1 MKRASPR
8 VADKS
13 IPVGA
18 LVSLPVVLQ
27 EHGVDPWP
35 LLAGFGIQ
43 PESFKQHL
51 HPLPVITHGKIL
63 EAAAALSGCDHL
75 GLLLGQRANLQNAGP
90 LRFLVLNAPTVRAA
104 TECLIRYCGLWY
116 RGLHLSLV
124 EERGYAGMRLSI
136 VGNVPGS
143 DQLLTAYLAAIVT
156 IMELIVGH
164 AWRPALVRIAYR
176 KPRSAALYEGFFR
189 CPVWFGQSQHEV
201 LFSQSLLDQPRA
213 GHDRQLD
220 DFLRTHLNEM
230 QGREG
235 PDLAS
240 RVCQVIEALLLE
252 GDCTAERV
260 AEFFAVHRFTLYR
273 YLSEQQTSF
282 ERLLEQTRKEMATRL
297 LIDPDLP
304 IAEVASRL
312 GYETQGNFTR
322 AFKRWFACTPREWRK
337 AGGATPAPSL
347 ARATG

>member
-35 LLAGFGIQ
+35 LLAGFGIH
-43 PESFKQHL
+43 PDSFKQHL
-51 HPLPVITHGKIL
+51 SPLPVITHGKIL
-63 EAAAALSGCDHL
+63 EAAAELSGCDHL

-90 LRFLVLNAPTVRAA
+90 LRFLVLNAATVRAA
-104 TECLIRYCGLWY
+104 TESLIRYCGLWY
-116 RGLHLSLV
+116 RGLHVSLV

-136 VGNVPGS
+136 AGNVPGS
-143 DQLLTAYLAAIVT
+143 EQLLTAYLAAIVS
-156 IMELIVGH
+156 IMQLIVGH

-176 KPRSAALYEGFFR
+176 KPRSAGLYEQFFR

-201 LFSQSLLDQPRA
+201 LFPQALLDKPRD
-213 GHDRQLD
+213 GHDRQLE
-220 DFLRTHLNEM
+220 DFLRGHLDEL

-235 PDLAS
+235 KDLAS
-240 RVCQVIEALLLE
+240 RVRQVIEALLLQ
-252 GDCTAERV
+252 GDCSAERT

-273 YLSEQQTSF
+273 YLSEQQSSF
-282 ERLLEQTRKEMATRL
+282 ELLLEQTRKDMATRL
-297 LIDPDLP
+297 LPDPDLP

-322 AFKRWFACTPREWRK
+322 AFKRWFDCTPREWRK
-337 AGGATPAPSL
+337 A
-347 ARATG
+347 RATMVAPAQTRAIG